1 MRKNKDKKQRLIL
14 ISDLWG
20 IENSGWIDFYISI
33 LNQYFEVVYYDS
45 CELGDIDTSDYTA
58 ENLHYQFLNGG
69 ISKAVENLLQ
79 IEKQP
84 TIILGFSIGG
94 FIAWKACLSFLSIQN
109 LYAISSTRLRYENEK
124 PIVNIELFYGEND
137 PYKPS
142 SDWFEHLDIKQQLY
156 LNETHDFYKNKN
168 VAEDICKLIIAQLI

>member
-1 MRKNKDKKQRLIL
+1 M
-14 ISDLWG
+14 
-20 IENSGWIDFYISI
+20 
-33 LNQYFEVVYYDS
+33 
-45 CELGDIDTSDYTA
+45 
-58 ENLHYQFLNGG
+58 
-69 ISKAVENLLQ
+69 
-79 IEKQP
+79 
-84 TIILGFSIGG
+84 GFSIGG
-94 FIAWKACLSFLSIQN
+94 FIAWKACFSVLSIQN

-124 PIVNIELFYGEND
+124 PIVNIELFYGDND